1 MEAAGG
7 HRKEG
12 CLLNQLM
19 TKHRIKLSELCFYL
33 FFASLLFAKGIG
45 LYDGQTGFKILLLIA
60 LAGWAGKML
69 LTSYQRWELPLYVLL
84 AVLGG
89 ATYLVSREK
98 GAFLVILLLL
108 AMKNMELKKVFR
120 VGTAVWCTSFG
131 ALFLLT
137 SLHIIQSPFK
147 VHDRLGMGRII
158 RWSLG
163 YAHPNVL
170 HISYLALVCFLIYLL
185 QDRFRFRYLVLLE
198 LGNLYVFMYSLSTT
212 GFLVTTICLAL
223 VCYWKLRGH
232 FCRVEQILIQLCL
245 PLCLFLSFGAP
256 LLLTGRAFDIV
267 NKILNTRLS
276 LSQWFLLNQPIKLLG
291 VDTTAIVTAVRT
303 MDNSYVFA
311 VITYGALFFLLVIWG
326 YFRIIYR
333 RTIHQDG
340 IALCI
345 ILSCLIAGLTEP
357 FLFNT
362 SFKNVSLLF
371 VGAEL
376 FSASGKEGRSSVG
389 LNLDKEISI
398 TLPDIS
404 VLRQLPLSRVKKYRG
419 RLAALSV
426 VSGLVVAV
434 LVFVTASDPERYLL
448 PRKAFEYTDDL
459 QESYYL
465 TSEED
470 IQKEGDCILGYQ
482 SPETEMVAF
491 RGNIAKVER
500 FRNTVAGGCLT
511 SLFIMGAGCVLV
523 CLTVRKKDGAQENEK

>member
-1 MEAAGG
+1 M
-7 HRKEG
+7 
-12 CLLNQLM
+12 NQLM
-19 TKHRIKLSELCFYL
+19 TNYRIKLSELCFYL

-45 LYDGQTGFKILLLIA
+45 LYDGQTGFKILLLVA
-60 LAGWAGKML
+60 LVGWAGKML
-69 LTSYQRWELPLYVLL
+69 LTSYQWRELPLYVIL

-89 ATYLVSREK
+89 ITYLVSRDK
-98 GAFLVILLLL
+98 GALLVILLLL
-108 AMKNMELKKVFR
+108 AIKNMELKKVFR
-120 VGTAVWCTSFG
+120 VGAAVWCTSFG
-131 ALFLLT
+131 TLFLLT
-137 SLHIIQSPFK
+137 SLHIMQSPFK

-170 HISYLALVCFLIYLL
+170 HISYFALACFLIYLL
-185 QDRFRFRYLVLLE
+185 QERFRFRYLILLE

-212 GFLVTTICLAL
+212 GFLVTTIFLAL

-245 PLCLFLSFGAP
+245 PLCLFLSFAAP
-256 LLLTGRAFDIV
+256 LLLTGRAFDVV

-276 LSQWFLLNQPIKLLG
+276 LSQWFLINQPIKLLG

-311 VITYGALFFLLVIWG
+311 MITYGALFFLFVIWE

-333 RTIHQDG
+333 RTIAQDG
-340 IALCI
+340 VALCI

-376 FSASGKEGRSSVG
+376 FSISDKEGRGSVG
-389 LNLDKEISI
+389 LKLDKELSLM
-398 TLPDIS
+398 LPDIS
-404 VLRQLPLSRVKKYRG
+404 ALRQLPWNRIKKYRG
-419 RLAALSV
+419 RLASLSV
-426 VSGLVVAV
+426 VSGLVIAV
-434 LVFVTASDPERYLL
+434 ILFATAPDPERYLL

-459 QESYYL
+459 EESYYL

-470 IQKEGDCILGYQ
+470 IQEEGDCILGYQ

-511 SLFIMGAGCVLV
+511 GLFVFGTGGVLL
-523 CLTVRKKDGAQENEK
+523 CISGRKKDGAQENEKK